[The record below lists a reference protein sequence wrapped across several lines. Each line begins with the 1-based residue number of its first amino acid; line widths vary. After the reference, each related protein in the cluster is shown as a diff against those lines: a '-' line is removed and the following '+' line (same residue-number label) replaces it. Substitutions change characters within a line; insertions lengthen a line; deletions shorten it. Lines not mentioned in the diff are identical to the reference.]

1 MQREKILITGAN
13 GQIGKVLTVA
23 LREVFGLENVVAT
36 DLRSPNISQGI
47 FEQLDATDFEA
58 MSSVVVKHGIT
69 QLYHLAAV
77 LSARGE
83 ADPTGSWHINMNSTL
98 NVLEAGRI
106 FKLSKVFIPSSIAV
120 FGSSAPKEGVHQC
133 FYPEPETVY
142 GIAKVAGENWG
153 AYYFNK
159 YGLDVRSLRFPGV
172 IGYQSA
178 PGGGTTDYAVEI
190 FHKAISEKSYTC
202 FLEKHTRL
210 PMIYMDDAIRA
221 TLRLMEAPADR
232 ISIRTAYNLQALSF
246 SPEQLAT
253 EIQQHIPDFS
263 IEYKPDFRQKIAEG
277 WPGSIDDSLARH
289 DWNWKPAYGLQS
301 LTKDMIKHLSESPQF
316 A

>member
-1 MQREKILITGAN
+1 MQREKILVTGAN
-13 GQIGKVLTVA
+13 GQIGKVLVA
-23 LREVFGLENVVAT
+23 ALKKLFGNDNIIAT
-36 DLRSPNISQGI
+36 DLRADNTYEGI
-47 FEQLDATDFEA
+47 FELLDATDSNTLSKLI
-58 MSSVVVKHGIT
+58 MQYQIT
-69 QLYHLAAV
+69 QIYHLAAV
-77 LSARGE
+77 LSAKGE
-83 ADPTGSWHINMNSTL
+83 TDPTGSWHINMSSTL

-120 FGSSAPKEGVHQC
+120 FGQSAPKEGVPQS
-133 FYPEPETVY
+133 FYPEPATVY

-159 YGLDVRSLRFPGV
+159 YGLDVRSLRYPGV

-178 PGGGTTDYAVEI
+178 PGGGTTDYAVDI
-190 FHKAISEKSYTC
+190 FHKAIKEKHYTC
-202 FLEKHTRL
+202 FLDKGTRL

-221 TLRLMEAPADR
+221 TLKLMEAPSDQ

-246 SPEQLAT
+246 SPEELAS
-253 EIQQHIPDFS
+253 EIQQYIGDFS
-263 IEYKPDFRQKIAEG
+263 VDYAPDFRQGIANG
-277 WPGSIDDSLARH
+277 WPASIDDSIARQ

-301 LTKDMIKHLSESPQF
+301 LVKDMLDHLIESPQL